1 MAYIDTMEI
10 QWDPLKNRANIK
22 KHGLSFEEA
31 SELFELPDHLV
42 LEIYDFEHSTTE
54 DRIIS
59 IGPIHRGVIVVVSVE
74 RDDGDI
80 LRLISARFSTRTEQK
95 RYETVIAEV
104 DHE

>member
-1 MAYIDTMEI
+1 MAYIDT
-10 QWDPLKNRANIK
+10 
-22 KHGLSFEEA
+22 
-31 SELFELPDHLV
+31 
-42 LEIYDFEHSTTE
+42 
-54 DRIIS
+54 
-59 IGPIHRGVIVVVSVE
+59 GVIVVVSME